1 MRAVIQRVS
10 QAAVQVDRDTVGQIG
25 RGLVVL
31 LGIKTVDEKEDAD
44 YLCQK
49 VVGLRIFPDPEGKF
63 NLSLQDVGGEL
74 LVVSQF
80 TLYGNCRK
88 GRRPSFTEAAG
99 PDKALFLY
107 EYFIS
112 RARNLGVSVATGRFQ
127 AIMALQLVND
137 GPVTLILDSEE
148 QKTKKKRPGVRGEGL
163 DKG

>member
-31 LGIKTVDEKEDAD
+31 LGINTVDEKEDAD

-49 VVGLRIFPDPEGKF
+49 VVGLRIFPDLEGKF
-63 NLSLQDVGGEL
+63 DLSLQDVGGEL

-99 PDKALFLY
+99 PDKALPLY

-112 RARNLGVSVATGRFQ
+112 RARNLGVPVATGRFQ

-148 QKTKKKRPGVRGEGL
+148 QKTKKEESGVR
-163 DKG
+163 D

>member
-1 MRAVIQRVS
+1 MRAVVQRVS
-10 QAAVQVDRDTVGQIG
+10 QAAVQVDGDTVGQIG

-31 LGIKTVDEKEDAD
+31 LGINTVDEEEDAD

-49 VVGLRIFPDPEGKF
+49 VVGLRIFPDLEGKF
-63 NLSLQDVGGEL
+63 NLSLQDIGGEL

-80 TLYGNCRK
+80 TLHGNCRK

-99 PDKALFLY
+99 PDKALPLY

-112 RARNLGVSVATGRFQ
+112 RVRNLGVPVATGRFQ

-148 QKTKKKRPGVRGEGL
+148 QKTKKEGS
-163 DKG
+163 GAA